1 MMAGNV
7 MLTLRVRVYVK
18 VSGLSVLHNPPGTKR
33 NGPACWE
40 CMKGCYLF
48 RLDVFYLV
56 TDKYTAVYL
65 EGSCEQE
72 CSPR

>member
-1 MMAGNV
+1 
-7 MLTLRVRVYVK
+7 MLMLRVRVHGK
-18 VSGLSVLHNPPGTKR
+18 VSVFSVLHNPPGMKR
-33 NGPACWE
+33 NGPA

-56 TDKYTAVYL
+56 PDKYTAVYL

-72 CSPR
+72 RFPR